1 MRRIAGKVRL
11 RIRRPPSRAFM
22 ATPSRRKTTSFRRK
36 SILTWNGSGRGQA
49 LSHGRPSSPFT
60 KAVNP
65 PRPRSTL
72 LDPFRQEVAA
82 PAVLDL
88 HHPDIPVPPPRAFD
102 IGVEVGLPVGGR
114 GLHPDALAVQPG
126 GLGIEPGGPLPAG

>member
-49 LSHGRPSSPFT
+49 LSHGRLSSPFT

-65 PRPRSTL
+65 PRPRSTPL
-72 LDPFRQEVAA
+72 HPVGQEVAA
-82 PAVLDL
+82 LAVVALP
-88 HHPDIPVPPPRAFD
+88 HPDNPVHPHLALD
-102 IGVEVGLPVGGR
+102 IC
-114 GLHPDALAVQPG
+114 
-126 GLGIEPGGPLPAG
+126 